1 MEEFNKND
9 WNHFHDVILNATWN
23 TTKTKLS
30 QTELEKLFFE
40 LPTELQEDAKE
51 FGMNDTV
58 WRDNVY
64 EWYIEN
70 KM

>member
-1 MEEFNKND
+1 MKEFNKND
-9 WNHFHDVILNATWN
+9 WAHFHDVVLNATWH
-23 TTKTKLS
+23 TTKLKLS

-40 LPTELQEDAKE
+40 LPFELQKQAEE
-51 FGMNDTV
+51 WGMNDTG

-64 EWYIEN
+64 EWYIDN